1 MSRLKSIVSAAR
13 RIGLTQIIKRTVAYL
28 GMSMGLVLQDS
39 GSTLLGHDIADHVAV
54 DIGKAIVTPRVTI
67 GELLVIQSHEVEY
80 GRL

>member
-13 RIGLTQIIKRTVAYL
+13 RIGLTQIIKRTEAYL
-28 GMSMGLVLQDS
+28 GMSMGLVLKDS
-39 GSTLLGHDIADHVAV
+39 GGTLLGHDIPDHVAV
-54 DIGKAIVTPRVTI
+54 DIGEAIVTSRVTV